1 MSPMTDNFAGSS
13 KMRPTNFPV
22 SPGIMNLGYWRS
34 VERRICINQN
44 GSPSYSSRQ
53 SRNSICT
60 PTSALSVE
68 GTTRCTNYIWPINR
82 CGLFEVSNCL
92 VFDIFI
98 ISPAQVQKLPSQKK
112 KYLYPIFGWFSLNRY
127 QNIIW
132 MEEIEW
138 LSFFGLSNIWTWT
151 INLIR
156 CVCLYV
162 KFSIL
167 RFSILSVDL
176 CVLCSLDK
184 SIHINYEILADNSE
198 PPENQRDA
206 SPNFKCRDICSW
218 SF

>member
-34 VERRICINQN
+34 VEKRICINQN

-60 PTSALSVE
+60 PTSALSVK

-112 KYLYPIFGWFSLNRY
+112 KYIQFSADSALTGIKTSFEWKKLSGYLFLDLAIFGL
-127 QNIIW
+127 
-132 MEEIEW
+132 EP
-138 LSFFGLSNIWTWT
+138 
-151 INLIR
+151 LI
-156 CVCLYV
+156 
-162 KFSIL
+162 
-167 RFSILSVDL
+167 
-176 CVLCSLDK
+176 
-184 SIHINYEILADNSE
+184 
-198 PPENQRDA
+198 
-206 SPNFKCRDICSW
+206 
-218 SF
+218 